1 MLTLKDFKC
10 FDTTIE
16 FNAEIMYNS
25 LDNIK
30 QWSLAWK
37 MQLLGKITSSNVY
50 CLMSTPRTG
59 SELFTDTAKS
69 YLYGVASELIL
80 NKKYSSESFVEE
92 YFERVDTTTRQIRY
106 ETELKKKAM
115 VEYAKARQLKYEFY
129 DNDGS
134 KASTKDCGKGSVIE
148 VGFIEGKDE
157 LFGYGDIPS
166 GLIVNESGVVT
177 GCLEIKCPTPAT
189 FARYKHLLEQ
199 GKTLKEIEQKN
210 YWQVVSHCLV
220 NNVDWCDF
228 VFYDKMMKDGLQI
241 KRIEMQ
247 RSLDGFDDLN
257 FLREKIKLAIN
268 FVNSVVGNDLIMF

>member
-1 MLTLKDFKC
+1 
-10 FDTTIE
+10 
-16 FNAEIMYNS
+16 
-25 LDNIK
+25 
-30 QWSLAWK
+30 

-69 YLYGVASELIL
+69 YLFGVASELML
-80 NKKYSSESFVEE
+80 NKKYSSEPFVEE
-92 YFERVDTTTRQIRY
+92 YFERVDISNKQIKY
-106 ETELKKKAM
+106 GTELELKAR
-115 VEYAKARQLKYEFY
+115 VEYAKAKKLKYEFK

-134 KASTKDCGKGSVIE
+134 KVSTKDCGNGSVIE
-148 VGFIEGKDE
+148 VGFVEGEDE
-157 LFGYGDIPS
+157 LCGYGDSPD
-166 GLIVNESGVVT
+166 GLVISKNGAVQ
-177 GCLEIKCPTPAT
+177 GCLEIKCPNPSTWAK
-189 FARYKHLLEQ
+189 YKYLFEQ
-199 GKTLKEIEQKN
+199 GKSLKEIEPKD
-210 YWQVVSHCLV
+210 YWQVISHCLV